1 MWCLRG
7 LLYAFGKDA
16 AVRPEGRKYLY
27 GIASLLVFAGL
38 LFARHITRQLG
49 DIAAGSPRKG
59 GFRANFLTVSLL
71 GNKIE
76 VVTNDLSAAT
86 MSGVGGQSPKINE
99 PGVNL
104 VLVLKID
111 NSGQPSVA
119 WNWKAHLVLPG
130 GSELEALLPSV
141 SMGSNQILNTVVG
154 PVPLSQEGNRYNQW
168 L

>member
-1 MWCLRG
+1 
-7 LLYAFGKDA
+7 
-16 AVRPEGRKYLY
+16 
-27 GIASLLVFAGL
+27 
-38 LFARHITRQLG
+38 
-49 DIAAGSPRKG
+49 
-59 GFRANFLTVSLL
+59 
-71 GNKIE
+71 
-76 VVTNDLSAAT
+76 

>member
-59 GFRANFLTVSLL
+59 GFRANF
-71 GNKIE
+71 
-76 VVTNDLSAAT
+76 
-86 MSGVGGQSPKINE
+86 
-99 PGVNL
+99 
-104 VLVLKID
+104 
-111 NSGQPSVA
+111 
-119 WNWKAHLVLPG
+119 
-130 GSELEALLPSV
+130 
-141 SMGSNQILNTVVG
+141 
-154 PVPLSQEGNRYNQW
+154 
-168 L
+168 